1 MELVIFELIKADIND
16 LDYQLRKLYQ
26 KPLEQRTTSDEE
38 LISFFNGARWA
49 LEQLIRQVEEAK

>member
-1 MELVIFELIKADIND
+1 MEQMIFELIKADIND

-38 LISFFNGARWA
+38 LISFFYGARWA